1 MKSLCILC
9 PVYREEAG
17 IRGFHAR
24 LQRALLPLRERY
36 AITTLYALDPSPDR
50 TELELQA
57 LSAEDSTVET
67 LVMSRRFG
75 HQAALLAGMDECRAD
90 ALVMLDSDGQHPP
103 ELIAELVARW
113 EAGADI
119 VQTLRTDARETS
131 WLRRATSRWFY
142 QLLQRVG
149 SVELKSGAADFRL
162 LSRPVL
168 EVFRRELRERN
179 PFVRGLISWVGFNI
193 CYVAFAPE
201 VRAAGR
207 SNYRA
212 STLVNFAL
220 QGIASFSKTPLR
232 ACATLGLFIALLS
245 FVSGAAQLLMYFLR
259 GANVPGWAS
268 LFAALSFLG
277 GVQLFFLGVI
287 GEYVGLIF
295 DEVKGRPRYLMRH
308 RYRGGELVRI
318 DSRSEPDP
326 TTGLSRS

>member
-17 IRGFHAR
+17 IRAFHQR
-24 LQRALLPLRERY
+24 LQRALAPLRERY
-36 AITTLYALDPSPDR
+36 AVTTLYALDPSPDR

-57 LSAEDSTVET
+57 LSAEDITVET

-103 ELIAELVARW
+103 ELIPELVARW

-119 VQTLRTDARETS
+119 VQTLREDAREAV
-131 WLRRATSRWFY
+131 WIRRATSRWFY
-142 QLLQRVG
+142 KLLQRVG

-179 PFVRGLISWVGFNI
+179 PFVRGLVSWVGFNI
-193 CYVAFAPE
+193 CYIAFRPE
-201 VRAAGR
+201 LRAAGG

-212 STLVNFAL
+212 STLLNFAL
-220 QGIASFSKTPLR
+220 QGIASFSKAPLR
-232 ACATLGLFIALLS
+232 ACAALGLVIALLS
-245 FVSGAAQLLMYFLR
+245 FLSGAAQLLMYFVR
-259 GANVPGWAS
+259 DVNVPGWAS

-295 DEVKGRPRYLMRH
+295 DEVKARPRYLMRH
-308 RYRGGELVRI
+308 RYRGGQLLNA
-318 DSRSEPDP
+318 DSRPEPAP
-326 TTGLSRS
+326 FPGLFRS